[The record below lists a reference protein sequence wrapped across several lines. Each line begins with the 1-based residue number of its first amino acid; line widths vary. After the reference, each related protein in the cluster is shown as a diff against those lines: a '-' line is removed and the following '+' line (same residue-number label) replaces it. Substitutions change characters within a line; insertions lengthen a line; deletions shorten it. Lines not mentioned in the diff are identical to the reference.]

1 MIKIAYLLWEPHG
14 YIDHIEAAV
23 NDYSYIFFFSFE
35 QRKKGKETVLSMGII
50 HRSRGNWMWIWSKI
64 MI

>member
-1 MIKIAYLLWEPHG
+1 MAILTILKLQSMITLTF
-14 YIDHIEAAV
+14 
-23 NDYSYIFFFSFE
+23 FFFSFE